1 MTTSP
6 NDVEAIYPLSPMQQG
21 LLFHSL
27 VSPHSGVY
35 LLQFYCTLHGHFDEH
50 LLEEAWQ
57 RVVARHA
64 VLRTFFV
71 LDHGDKPLQIV
82 RKSADVPFDRQDW
95 RDSPPQDQPARF
107 LEFLR
112 GDRAVGFDVAKAPLF
127 RLTLVR
133 TAADAYQLVWS
144 VHHAIVDG
152 WSISQVFREVFAAY
166 ESMRRGEEPVLP
178 PVRPYVDYIA
188 WLGAQPADE
197 AERFWR
203 RTLQGFESPTDLTS
217 AANDE
222 RGAATE
228 EGEDSQKLQ
237 LVVSSELTA
246 ALKALARR
254 QQVTLN
260 TVMQGAWAL
269 LLSRYTGEEDVVFGA
284 TVSGR
289 PASLAG
295 AESMVGLFI
304 NTLPVRIRVPRRE
317 ITGDWLRGIQA
328 QQAESR
334 QYEYSSLADVQS
346 WTDVPRGRALF
357 DTLLLFESFPSLRS
371 AVPDDGSLS
380 VGEMN
385 CFDATHY
392 GVTLSVTPGD
402 RMVLRFLYDRRVA
415 GEGFI
420 ARLAERFEHL
430 LASLAAGGERRV
442 HELDLLG
449 AAERDLV
456 LHAWNDTASHA
467 GSDCVHRLF
476 EAQAWRETP
485 AVIAADATLSYREL
499 NARANTLARRLIA
512 AGAGPGALVGICL
525 ERNAGIVVAL
535 LAVLKA
541 GAAYVPLDPA
551 YPVDRLAFMLEDA
564 RARVLVTERR
574 LADGLRLSAPANVYL
589 DEEQAAGEQPAG
601 NPVVDVRP
609 GDLAYVIYTSG
620 STGRPKGTQ
629 ISHGA
634 LCNFLLSMKEAPG
647 LGERDKLLAVT
658 TLSFDI
664 AGLELYLPL
673 IAGASVV
680 VAGRDAAA
688 SAPDLQALIERHAPT
703 VMQATPATWRML
715 VENGWTGSKGMKL
728 LCGGEAMSRDLAA
741 ALLARAESVW
751 NMYGP
756 TETTV
761 WSTLHRVVDGSE
773 TVVPV
778 GRPIANTQIYVLDT
792 DLSPVPVGVPG
803 ELYIGGAG
811 VARGYLDRPVL
822 TAERFVPDPFGPAHG
837 ARLYR
842 TGDLVRYRPDGSLLF
857 LSRLDHQVK
866 LRGFRIELGEIE
878 AVLAQHDGVRQAVAV
893 IREDAPGD
901 QRLIAYVVGDPATM
915 PGAGSLRAHAAAAL
929 PAYMVPAA
937 FVVLD
942 ALPLTPN
949 GKVDRKALPVPDGQR
964 QVTDTFLAPRTDVED
979 RIARIWSEVLR
990 VEQVGVR
997 DNFFELGGHSL
1008 LLLRAHARIVQALGP
1023 GVSILDCFQHP
1034 TIESLVRHLGLGDAP
1049 AAATRARRRMSRRAA
1064 GDGTGAI
1071 AVVGMAG
1078 RFPGAADIE
1087 QFWRNLAA
1095 GVESIKTLTDAELAE
1110 AGVPEAVRD
1119 HPSYVKARGVLEDA
1133 DLFDAGLFGYTP
1145 REAQL
1150 MDPQQRIFLECAW
1163 EALERASCDPATYD
1177 GLIGV
1182 YGGSSVNAYAL
1193 SILARPDVR
1202 GELGAVGILLNT
1214 DKDYLATRVSY
1225 KLNLRGPSVNVQAAC
1240 STSLVAIHEA
1250 CQSLLSHE
1258 CDMALA
1264 GGVSVTVPFN
1274 VGYTYQDGGI
1284 VSPDGRCRAFD
1295 ARARGTVGGSGVGVV
1310 VLKRLEDAIADGDT
1324 IRAVIRGSAINNDGS
1339 MKIGFTAPSAQGQA
1353 EVIAMAHA
1361 AAGIPA
1367 ESIGYVEAH
1376 GTGTTLGDPIE
1387 VKALT
1392 DVFRE
1397 ETDKRQFC
1405 AIGSVKTNIGH
1416 LDAAAGVAGFI
1427 KAVLALEHRALPPS
1441 LHFDTPN
1448 PQIDFERSPFRV
1460 NTALVPWPAPAG
1472 APRRA
1477 GVSSFGLGG
1486 TNAHV
1491 ILEEAPP
1498 VEPSGPAREW
1508 QVMPVSARAA
1518 AALDEAAHRLARHLE
1533 EHPEIPLADVAVS
1546 LQTGRQ
1552 ALPHRRAVVCRDT
1565 SEAARA
1571 LREPAGRNTIAG
1583 QVFAKSPSIVFMFPG
1598 QGTQAAGMG
1607 SDLYRNEPV
1616 FRETVDACSDLFLA
1630 RLGVDVRDAIV
1641 AAAGGDARADALLAR
1656 TSSTQAAIFTVEL
1669 ALAKLWMSWGIT
1681 PSAMIGHSIGE
1692 YVAACLSGVL
1702 SLDDAARLVAVRG
1715 RLMDQAPAGRM
1726 LAVALP
1732 AAALEPMLT
1741 DGVWIAAVNAAD
1753 QCVLS
1758 GAADRI
1764 AAMQDLLEARDV
1776 VCQPLRT
1783 SGAFHS
1789 GLMAPVME
1797 PLSEAARSVKPG
1809 RIGIPYVSNVTG
1821 TWIQDADL
1829 EASYWARHVRS
1840 AVKFADGID
1849 TLLKGA
1855 PVICIEVGPG
1865 QALSGLL
1872 RRHASASP
1880 DAVAIVSSL
1889 GHRGGRAAD
1898 GETLARAVAQVWIAG
1913 VRPDWAAMH
1922 APHRRRRVELPPYPF
1937 ERKRHWLDAR
1947 PSAQEPALRGPLVKR
1962 ADVGSWL
1969 YVPSWRR
1976 SPGRRGPRV
1985 EDVSG
1990 RRFLVF
1996 SGNSG
2001 LGDRVCRELSS
2012 RGARVARA
2020 GSGGRFEEHGDN
2032 RFSVG
2037 ARSTPDYE
2045 RLFAS
2050 LRRADL
2056 LPEVILHFWGLEPV
2070 RTSDTAEPAAFYD
2083 VLALMQAVAA
2093 QEFPHV
2099 DVTVVT
2105 SAVNEVVGGEAV
2117 DPLNAVALG
2126 PCRVMPLEH
2135 PCVACRHVDLA
2146 TEEWEAPTVRAF
2158 DALLGELCARVTEPA
2173 VAWRRGHRWT
2183 LTYSPAPLDVPATPV
2198 AGVREG
2204 GVYLITGGTGGIG
2217 LEIAGHLARTTSARL
2232 VLTSRR
2238 GLPDRQEW
2246 PEYLRSHDESDS
2258 VARAIRA
2265 VDAMTKAGAEVLVLA
2280 ADVADERRM
2289 REAVQETLRRFGTI
2303 DGVVHAA
2310 GIAGGGLIQLKTPDA
2325 AGRVLGP
2332 KIAGTLALS
2341 RALDALAPDFVVLC
2355 SSVTAVTGG
2364 VGQVDYCAANAF
2376 LDAFAYEQT
2385 RLGRPTISIGWDTW
2399 QEVGMAVD
2407 TQVPAHLARQR
2418 DEALKQGMTT
2428 REALDV
2434 LGRVLAGAVEPHVVV
2449 STRDLEGRLAPL
2461 PSARGG
2467 AAAGAETPEET
2478 TQADTSQDRPELAEE
2493 YVGPRNEIEEG
2504 VAEVWQ
2510 RLFGIVRIGVND
2522 NFFDLGGHSLLATQL
2537 VSRLRAEFQI
2547 DLRLD
2552 TLFDAPTV
2560 GLLSDQILEKLLEQD
2575 QDAAGTLLDS
2585 VEALSDAD
2593 IRSGNAAQAGHGS
2606 GSGGFE

>member
-1 MTTSP
+1 M
-6 NDVEAIYPLSPMQQG
+6 
-21 LLFHSL
+21 
-27 VSPHSGVY
+27 
-35 LLQFYCTLHGHFDEH
+35 LQFYCTLRGRLDDI
-50 LLEEAWQ
+50 LLEDAW
-57 RVVARHA
+57 RLVVARHA

-82 RKSADVPFDRQDW
+82 RKPADVPFERQDW
-95 RDSPPQDQPARF
+95 TDTPAGDQADRF
-107 LEFLR
+107 FDFLR
-112 GDRAVGFDVAKAPLF
+112 RDRAVGFDVSKTPLF

-133 TAADAYQLVWS
+133 TSADAYQLVWS
-144 VHHAIVDG
+144 IHHAIIDG
-152 WSISQVFREVFAAY
+152 WSISQVFGEVFAAY
-166 ESMRRGEEPVLP
+166 ESMRRGGEPALP
-178 PVRPYVDYIA
+178 SVRPYVDYIA
-188 WLGAQPADE
+188 WLGAQPAAA

-203 RTLQGFESPTDLTS
+203 GTLRGFESPIDL
-217 AANDE
+217 AAAAEHDGDTA
-222 RGAATE
+222 RG
-228 EGEDSQKLQ
+228 DDDSSQKLQ
-237 LVVSSELTA
+237 VVLSADLTA
-246 ALKALARR
+246 ALKELARR

-260 TVMQGAWAL
+260 TVVQGAWAL

-289 PASLAG
+289 PASLPG

-304 NTLPVRIRVPRRE
+304 NTLPVRIRVPRYTV
-317 ITGDWLRGIQA
+317 TGDWLRTIQS

-334 QYEYSSLADVQS
+334 QYEYSSLVDVQGWS
-346 WTDVPRGRALF
+346 DVPRGRALF
-357 DTLLLFESFPSLRS
+357 DTLLLFESFPSLRA
-371 AVPDDGSLS
+371 AVPADGPLS

-402 RMVLRFLYDRRVA
+402 RLVLRFLYDTRVA
-415 GEGFI
+415 SGAFI
-420 ARLAERFEHL
+420 TRMSERFEQL
-430 LASLAAGGERRV
+430 LTSLAAGGERRV

-449 AAERDLV
+449 PAEREL
-456 LHAWNDTASHA
+456 LLREWNDTAVDA
-467 GSDCVHRLF
+467 GSECVHRLF

-499 NARANTLARRLIA
+499 NDRANQLAHRLIA
-512 AGAGPGALVGICL
+512 LGVGPGTLAAVCL
-525 ERNAGIVVAL
+525 ERNAGMLVAL

-551 YPVDRLAFMLEDA
+551 YPVDRLAFMLEDS
-564 RARVLVTERR
+564 RAGVLLTETR
-574 LADGLRLSAPANVYL
+574 LAAGLPSGAAALVYL
-589 DEEQAAGEQPAG
+589 DEEPLAAGGRAQ

-620 STGRPKGTQ
+620 STGKPKGTQ
-629 ISHGA
+629 IPHAA
-634 LCNFLLSMKEAPG
+634 LCNFLLSMKAAPG
-647 LGERDKLLAVT
+647 LTERDKVLAVT

-673 IAGASVV
+673 ISGACVV
-680 VAGRDAAA
+680 LAGRDAAA
-688 SAPDLQALIERHAPT
+688 SAPDLQALIARHAPT

-715 VENGWTGSKGMKL
+715 VENGWTGSERMKL
-728 LCGGEAMSRDLAA
+728 LCGGEAMPRELAS
-741 ALLARAESVW
+741 ALVARGESVW
-751 NMYGP
+751 NLYGP

-761 WSTLHRVVDGSE
+761 WSTLSRLDGSE
-773 TVVPV
+773 PVVPI
-778 GRPIANTQIYVLDT
+778 GRPIANTQVYVLDR
-792 DLSPVPVGVPG
+792 DLSPVPAGAAG
-803 ELYIGGAG
+803 ELYIGGVG
-811 VARGYLDRPVL
+811 VARGYLDRPAL
-822 TAERFVPDPFGPAHG
+822 TAERFVPDPFGSSAG

-842 TGDLVRYRPDGSLLF
+842 TGDLVRHRPDGSLLF

-878 AVLAQHDGVRQAVAV
+878 SVLAQHDGVRQAVAI
-893 IREDAPGD
+893 IREDVPGD
-901 QRLIAYVVGDPATM
+901 QRLAAYVVGDPGRM
-915 PGAGSLRAHAAAAL
+915 PTAASLRTHAAAAL
-929 PAYMVPAA
+929 PPYMVPAA

-964 QVTDTFLAPRTDVED
+964 QVPDTFLAPRTEVED
-979 RIARIWSEVLR
+979 QIARIWSEVLR

-997 DNFFELGGHSL
+997 DNFFDLGGHSL
-1008 LLLRAHARIVQALGP
+1008 LLMRAHARIVQAIGA
-1023 GVSILDCFQHP
+1023 GVTILDCFQHP
-1034 TIESLVRHLGLGDAP
+1034 TIESLVRHLGLGEAP
-1049 AAATRARRRMSRRAA
+1049 AAATRARGRSSRRSE
-1064 GDGTGAI
+1064 GASGAV

-1078 RFPGAADIE
+1078 RFPGAPSIE
-1087 QFWRNLAA
+1087 EFWRNLAA
-1095 GVESIKTLTDAELAE
+1095 GVESIKTITDAELAD
-1110 AGVPEAVRD
+1110 AGVPEAIRNS
-1119 HPSYVKARGVLEDA
+1119 PSYVKARGVLEDA

-1163 EALERASCDPATYD
+1163 EALERASCDPATYE

-1193 SILARPDVR
+1193 SILSRPEVR
-1202 GELGAVGILLNT
+1202 NELGAVGILLNT

-1240 STSLVAIHEA
+1240 STSLVAIHQA

-1274 VGYTYQDGGI
+1274 VGYTYQEGGI
-1284 VSPDGRCRAFD
+1284 VSPDGHCRAFD
-1295 ARARGTVGGSGVGVV
+1295 AKARGTVGGSGVGVV
-1310 VLKRLEDAIADGDT
+1310 VLKRLEHAVADGDT

-1339 MKIGFTAPSAQGQA
+1339 LKIGFTAPSAHGQA

-1361 AAGIPA
+1361 VAAVPA
-1367 ESIGYVEAH
+1367 ESISYVEAH

-1397 ETDKRQFC
+1397 ETDRRGFC

-1416 LDAAAGVAGFI
+1416 LDAAAGVAGFM
-1427 KAVLALEHRALPPS
+1427 KTVLALERRELPPS
-1441 LHFDTPN
+1441 LHFETAN

-1460 NTALVPWPAPAG
+1460 NTALVPWTAPPG

-1491 ILEEAPP
+1491 VLEEAPAL
-1498 VEPSGPAREW
+1498 EPSGPAREW
-1508 QVMPVSARAA
+1508 QVLPLSARTPS
-1518 AALDEAAHRLARHLE
+1518 ALDEAAHRLARHLE
-1533 EHPEIPLADVAVS
+1533 EHPEIPLADVAFS

-1552 ALPHRRAVVCRDT
+1552 ALSHRRAVVCRDT
-1565 SEAARA
+1565 SDAARA
-1571 LREPAGRNTIAG
+1571 LREAAGRSTVAG

-1607 SDLYRNEPV
+1607 SDLYRDEPV
-1616 FRETVDACSDLFLA
+1616 FREAVDACSELFLA
-1630 RLGVDVRDAIV
+1630 RLGVDVRHAIV
-1641 AAAGGDARADALLAR
+1641 AGKGEDGRADALLAR
-1656 TSSTQAAIFTVEL
+1656 TSSTQAAIFTVEY

-1681 PSAMIGHSIGE
+1681 PDAMVGHSIGE
-1692 YVAACLSGVL
+1692 YVAACVSGVL
-1702 SLDDAARLVAVRG
+1702 SLEDAARLVAVRG

-1726 LAVALP
+1726 LAVATP
-1732 AAALEPMLT
+1732 AAALEPTLGE
-1741 DGVWIAAVNAAD
+1741 GVWLAAVNAAD

-1758 GAADRI
+1758 GAGERI
-1764 AAMQDLLEARDV
+1764 DAMQELLEARDV

-1789 GLMAPVME
+1789 GLMAAVME
-1797 PLSEAARSVKPG
+1797 PLTEAARGVKPG

-1829 EASYWARHVRS
+1829 DASYWARHVRS
-1840 AVKFADGID
+1840 AVRFADGID
-1849 TLLKGA
+1849 TLLGA
-1855 PVICIEVGPG
+1855 TPAVCIEVGPG
-1865 QALSGLL
+1865 GALSNLL
-1872 RRHASASP
+1872 RRHPSASP

-1889 GHRGGRAAD
+1889 PHRGGRAAEA
-1898 GETLARAVAQVWIAG
+1898 ETLARAVAQVWIAG
-1913 VRPDWAAMH
+1913 IRPRWNAVH

-1947 PSAQEPALRGPLVKR
+1947 ASAHEPAARGPLVKR
-1962 ADVGSWL
+1962 ADVASWL
-1969 YVPSWRR
+1969 YVPSWTRQAVCRR
-1976 SPGRRGPRV
+1976 PRA

-1990 RRFLVF
+1990 RRFLVL
-1996 SGNSG
+1996 GNDTG
-2001 LGDRVCRELSS
+2001 IAARVCRELTSL
-2012 RGARVARA
+2012 GGLVARA
-2020 GSGGRFEEHGDN
+2020 GSGDRFEEHGEN
-2032 RFSVG
+2032 RFSMAPG
-2037 ARSTPDYE
+2037 STGDYE

-2056 LPEVILHFWGLEPV
+2056 LPETILHFRAMDPGG
-2070 RTSDTAEPAAFYD
+2070 TGNATEPAVFYD
-2083 VLALMQAVAA
+2083 LLACMQAVIA
-2093 QEFPHV
+2093 QELRHL
-2099 DVTVVT
+2099 DLTVVT
-2105 SAVNEVVGGEAV
+2105 PVASEVLGGEAV
-2117 DPLNAVALG
+2117 EAMNAAALG
-2126 PCRVMPLEH
+2126 ACRVLPLEH
-2135 PCVACRHVDLA
+2135 PGIACRHLDLVA
-2146 TEEWEAPTVRAF
+2146 EEWSAPTVRAF
-2158 DALLGELCARVTEPA
+2158 DGLLGELCARVTDPA

-2183 LTYSPAPLDVPATPV
+2183 LTYAPAPADGPSAPA
-2198 AGVREG
+2198 AGLRDG

-2217 LEIAGHLARTTSARL
+2217 LEIASHLARTASARL

-2238 GLPDRQEW
+2238 GLPDEAEW
-2246 PEYLRSHDESDS
+2246 SEYLRSHEESDPA
-2258 VARAIRA
+2258 ARAILA
-2265 VDAMTKAGAEVLVLA
+2265 VRSMSKAGAEVLVLA
-2280 ADVADERRM
+2280 ADVADEPRM
-2289 REAVQETLRRFGTI
+2289 REVVQETLRRFGRI

-2310 GIAGGGLIQLKTPDA
+2310 GVAGGGLIQLKTLDA
-2325 AGRVLGP
+2325 AARVLGP
-2332 KIAGTLALS
+2332 KIAGTLALF
-2341 RALDALAPDFVVLC
+2341 RALEGIAPDIVLLC

-2385 RLGRPTISIGWDTW
+2385 RRGRPTLSIGWDTW

-2434 LGRVLAGAVEPHVVV
+2434 LGRVLAGATEPHVIV
-2449 STRDLEGRLAPL
+2449 STRDLGARLAP
-2461 PSARGG
+2461 PPAARD
-2467 AAAGAETPEET
+2467 AAAAATEAQDGAPN
-2478 TQADTSQDRPELAEE
+2478 ADSAQDRPDLTEE
-2493 YVGPRNEIEEG
+2493 YVGPRNEIEEA

-2510 RLFGIVRIGVND
+2510 RLFGIARIGVND

-2547 DLRLD
+2547 ELRLD
-2552 TLFDAPTV
+2552 TLFDSPTI
-2560 GLLSDQILEKLLEQD
+2560 GALSDHILEKLLEQD
-2575 QDAAGTLLDS
+2575 QEAAGTLLDS
-2585 VEALSDAD
+2585 VEALSDVD
-2593 IRSGNAAQAGHGS
+2593 IRHGNAAGAGQGS
-2606 GSGGFE
+2606 GSGRFE

>member
-1 MTTSP
+1 
-6 NDVEAIYPLSPMQQG
+6 MQQG

-35 LLQFYCTLHGHFDEH
+35 MLQFYCTLRGGLDEDR
-50 LLEEAWQ
+50 LEDAWR

-82 RKSADVPFDRQDW
+82 RKSVDVPFERHDW
-95 RDSPPQDQPARF
+95 RDIPSDDQAGRF
-107 LEFLR
+107 FEFLR

-127 RLTLVR
+127 RLALVR
-133 TAADAYQLVWS
+133 TGTEAYQLVWS
-144 VHHAIVDG
+144 VHHAIIDG
-152 WSISQVFREVFAAY
+152 WSISQAFREVFAAY
-166 ESMRRGEEPVLP
+166 EAMRRGVEPSLP

-188 WLGAQPADE
+188 WLGAQPAEE

-203 RTLQGFESPTDLTS
+203 GTLRGFESPIDLAAGADESGIAQADGES
-217 AANDE
+217 AH
-222 RGAATE
+222 
-228 EGEDSQKLQ
+228 KLQ
-237 LVVSSELTA
+237 VVVPADLTA
-246 ALKALARR
+246 ALKELARR

-269 LLSRYTGEEDVVFGA
+269 VLSRYTGEEDVVFGA

-304 NTLPVRIRVPRRE
+304 NTLPVRIRVPRGE
-317 ITGDWLRGIQA
+317 TTGDWLRGIQS

-334 QYEYSSLADVQS
+334 QYEYSSLADVQGWS
-346 WTDVPRGRALF
+346 DVPRGRALF

-371 AVPDDGSLS
+371 ALPADGSLS

-392 GVTLSVTPGD
+392 GITLSVTPGD

-415 GEGFI
+415 GEAFV
-420 ARLAERFEHL
+420 ARLAERFEQL
-430 LASLAAGGERRV
+430 LASLAAGGEKRV

-456 LHAWNDTASHA
+456 LHAWNETASDG
-467 GSDCVHRLF
+467 GSGCVHRLF

-485 AVIAADATLSYREL
+485 AVIAADATLNYREL
-499 NARANTLARRLIA
+499 NDRANALAHRLIA
-512 AGAGPGALVGICL
+512 AGVGPGTLAGVCL
-525 ERNAGIVVAL
+525 ERNAGMVVAL
-535 LAVLKA
+535 LAVLKS

-551 YPVDRLAFMLEDA
+551 YPADRLAFMLEDA
-564 RARVLVTERR
+564 RAGVLVTERR
-574 LADGLRLSAPANVYL
+574 LAAGLPLSAAAIVYL
-589 DEEQAAGEQPAG
+589 DDEQAPREQRAG

-609 GDLAYVIYTSG
+609 DDLAYVIYTSG

-629 ISHGA
+629 IPHAA
-634 LCNFLLSMKEAPG
+634 LCNFLLSMKQAPG
-647 LGERDKLLAVT
+647 LTEADKLLAVT

-673 IAGASVV
+673 ISGAPVV
-680 VAGRDAAA
+680 VAGREAAA
-688 SAPDLQALIERHAPT
+688 RAPDLQALIERHAPT

-715 VENGWTGSKGMKL
+715 LENGWAGSQRMKL

-741 ALLARAESVW
+741 ALLPRGESVW
-751 NMYGP
+751 NLYGP

-761 WSTLHRVVDGSE
+761 WSTLHRVDGSE

-778 GRPIANTQIYVLDT
+778 GRPIANTQVYVLDR
-792 DLSPVPVGVPG
+792 DLSPVPVGVSG

-811 VARGYLDRPVL
+811 VARGYLDRPAL
-822 TAERFVPDPFGPAHG
+822 TAERFVPDPFGPLPG

-842 TGDLVRYRPDGSLLF
+842 TGDLVRYRLDGSLLF

-893 IREDAPGD
+893 IREDVPGD
-901 QRLIAYVVGDPATM
+901 QRLVAYVVGDPAGK
-915 PGAGSLRAHAAAAL
+915 PGAASLRAHAAAAL

-964 QVTDTFLAPRTDVED
+964 QATETFLAPRTEAED

-1049 AAATRARRRMSRRAA
+1049 AAATRARRRVSRRAA
-1064 GDGTGAI
+1064 GSGTGAI
-1071 AVVGMAG
+1071 AVIGMAG

-1095 GVESIKTLTDAELAE
+1095 GLESIRAITDAELTD
-1110 AGVPEAVRD
+1110 AGVPEAVRN
-1119 HPSYVKARGVLEDA
+1119 HPSYVKARGVLADA

-1163 EALERASCDPATYD
+1163 EALERASVDPATYE

-1193 SILARPDVR
+1193 SILSRPEVR
-1202 GELGAVGILLNT
+1202 NELGAVGILLNT

-1240 STSLVAIHEA
+1240 STSLVAIHQA

-1258 CDMALA
+1258 CDIALA

-1274 VGYTYQDGGI
+1274 VGYTYHDGGI
-1284 VSPDGRCRAFD
+1284 VSPDGHCRAFD
-1295 ARARGTVGGSGVGVV
+1295 AKAKGTVGGSGVGIV
-1310 VLKRLEDAIADGDT
+1310 VLKRVEEAIAEGDM

-1353 EVIAMAHA
+1353 EVIAMAQA
-1361 AAGIPA
+1361 AAGIPT
-1367 ESIGYVEAH
+1367 ESIGYIEAH

-1397 ETDKRQFC
+1397 ETDKTGFC

-1416 LDAAAGVAGFI
+1416 LDAAAGVAGFL

-1441 LHFDTPN
+1441 LHFETAN

-1460 NTALVPWPAPAG
+1460 NTALVPWTAPAG

-1477 GVSSFGLGG
+1477 AVSSFGLGG

-1491 ILEEAPP
+1491 IVEEAPAL
-1498 VEPSGPAREW
+1498 EPAGPAREW
-1508 QVMPVSARAA
+1508 QVLPISARTAP
-1518 AALDEAAHRLARHLE
+1518 ALDEAAHRLARHLE
-1533 EHPEIPLADVAVS
+1533 EHPEIPLADVAFS
-1546 LQTGRQ
+1546 LQAGRQ
-1552 ALPHRRAVVCRDT
+1552 ALPYRKAVVSRDT
-1565 SEAARA
+1565 GEAARS
-1571 LREPAGRNTIAG
+1571 LREAAGRSTSAG
-1583 QVFAKSPSIVFMFPG
+1583 HVFAKSPSVVFMFPG

-1607 SDLYRNEPV
+1607 SDLYRDEPV
-1616 FRETVDACSDLFLA
+1616 FREVVDACGDLFLG
-1630 RLGVDVRDAIV
+1630 RLGIDVRHAIV
-1641 AAAGGDARADALLAR
+1641 AGPGADARAEALLAR

-1669 ALAKLWMSWGIT
+1669 ALAKLWMSWGVT
-1681 PSAMIGHSIGE
+1681 PAAMIGHSIGE

-1702 SLDDAARLVAVRG
+1702 SLEDAARLVAVRG

-1726 LAVALP
+1726 LAVGMP

-1764 AAMQDLLEARDV
+1764 AAMQDLLEGRDI

-1797 PLSEAARSVKPG
+1797 PLTDAARSVKPG

-1821 TWIQDADL
+1821 TWIQDGDL
-1829 EASYWARHVRS
+1829 DASYWARHVRS

-1849 TLLKGA
+1849 TLLRA
-1855 PVICIEVGPG
+1855 TPVICIEIGPG

-1898 GETLARAVAQVWIAG
+1898 GETLARAVGQVWIAG

-1922 APHRRRRVELPPYPF
+1922 APYRRRRVELPTYPF

-1947 PSAQEPALRGPLVKR
+1947 PSAQEPAVRGALVKR

-1969 YVPSWRR
+1969 YVPSWTR
-1976 SPGRRGPRV
+1976 SPGRRGPRA
-1985 EDVSG
+1985 EDVAG

-2001 LGDRVCRELSS
+2001 TGDRVCRELAA
-2012 RGARVARA
+2012 RGALVARA
-2020 GSGGRFEEHGDN
+2020 RSGDRFEEHGDHT
-2032 RFSVG
+2032 FSVA

-2050 LRRADL
+2050 LRRADR
-2056 LPEVILHFWGLEPV
+2056 LPDVILHFWAMEPP
-2070 RTSDTAEPAAFYD
+2070 RTSDTGEPAAFYD
-2083 VLALMQAVAA
+2083 LLACMQAVAA
-2093 QEFPHV
+2093 QELPHV
-2099 DVTVVT
+2099 DFTIVTP
-2105 SAVNEVVGGEAV
+2105 AVSEVVGGEAV
-2117 DPLNAVALG
+2117 DALAAAALG

-2135 PCVACRHVDLA
+2135 PGVACRHLDLVA
-2146 TEEWEAPTVRAF
+2146 EEWEAPAVRAF
-2158 DALLGELCARVTEPA
+2158 DGLLGDLCARVTEPA

-2183 LTYSPAPLDVPATPV
+2183 LTYSPAPLEVPQTPV
-2198 AGVREG
+2198 AGLRDG

-2217 LEIAGHLARTTSARL
+2217 LEIAAHLARTSSARL

-2238 GLPDRQEW
+2238 GLPDAAEW
-2246 PEYLRSHDESDS
+2246 PEYLRSHDDSDS

-2265 VDAMTKAGAEVLVLA
+2265 VDSMKTAGGEVLVLA
-2280 ADVADERRM
+2280 ADVADEQRM
-2289 REAVQETLRRFGTI
+2289 REVVQEARRRFGRI

-2310 GIAGGGLIQLKTPDA
+2310 GIAGGGLIQLKTPEAA
-2325 AGRVLGP
+2325 AGVLGP

-2341 RALDALAPDFVVLC
+2341 RALDGVAPDFVVLC

-2364 VGQVDYCAANAF
+2364 VGQVDYCAGNAF

-2385 RLGRPTISIGWDTW
+2385 RLGRPTISVGWDTW
-2399 QEVGMAVD
+2399 QELGMAVD

-2434 LGRVLAGAVEPHVVV
+2434 FGRVLAGAVEPHVVV
-2449 STRDLEGRLAPL
+2449 SSRDLQGRLAPL
-2461 PSARGG
+2461 PSARAG
-2467 AAAGAETPEET
+2467 AAAQIETPEET
-2478 TQADTSQDRPELAEE
+2478 PHADTSQERPELAEE
-2493 YVGPRNEIEEG
+2493 YVGPRNEIEEA
-2504 VAEVWQ
+2504 VAAVWQ
-2510 RLFGIVRIGVND
+2510 RLFGIGRIGVND

-2575 QDAAGTLLDS
+2575 QDAAGMLLDS
-2585 VEALSDAD
+2585 VESLSDAE
-2593 IRSGNAAQAGHGS
+2593 IRSGNATQAGQGS
-2606 GSGGFE
+2606 GSGRFGC